1 MIRAVKTFA
10 CTGIT
15 SRFSHIGTRI
25 FGKISYICTIW
36 PNGPKLI
43 LRLPTMIFSRYL
55 PSLLAVAALFTV
67 SCSGRTAAGDNRPEV
82 TVTILPL
89 KYLVHEI
96 TGDDFAIEVL
106 VPSGASP
113 ETFEPTPK
121 QYIRLNESQMVFATG
136 LIDFENALL
145 ARMEHKERLVDL
157 SRGVELMAGSCSH
170 DRAAEARSRAA
181 AAKGLPHG
189 IDPHIWTS
197 PRELRIMARNA
208 YEAIMTQYPVVYHPA
223 LTYFARAY
231 GLEQIAVETDGKEPS
246 ARELARLI
254 DRAREA
260 KVTALLY
267 QSQFP
272 RSVVEVV
279 ARDIGVECREID
291 PMAEN
296 VEQNILDIA
305 RTITGAQ

>member
-1 MIRAVKTFA
+1 
-10 CTGIT
+10 
-15 SRFSHIGTRI
+15 
-25 FGKISYICTIW
+25 
-36 PNGPKLI
+36 
-43 LRLPTMIFSRYL
+43 
-55 PSLLAVAALFTV
+55 
-67 SCSGRTAAGDNRPEV
+67 
-82 TVTILPL
+82 
-89 KYLVHEI
+89 
-96 TGDDFAIEVL
+96 
-106 VPSGASP
+106 
-113 ETFEPTPK
+113 
-121 QYIRLNESQMVFATG
+121 
-136 LIDFENALL
+136 
-145 ARMEHKERLVDL
+145 
-157 SRGVELMAGSCSH
+157 
-170 DRAAEARSRAA
+170 
-181 AAKGLPHG
+181 
-189 IDPHIWTS
+189 
-197 PRELRIMARNA
+197 MARNA
-208 YEAIMTQYPVVYHPA
+208 YEAIMTQYPDSTKYTATYKALDARLRNLDDTCRAMCEASPTKAFVVYHPA